1 MTFDKL
7 ADRCLLFVD
16 ERKQMLIELLKEA
29 ELELTRRCNI
39 YEMHEFIGNISSSM
53 ESFRLPS
60 NYKQIIQI
68 TYDGDKLYPIEEDEV
83 DYDNSTSTHGLR
95 TGTPTG
101 YFIRNE
107 SLILDRLPSSGTI
120 RYSYYATVDE
130 IQDQDADP
138 SPIISMQ
145 YHRDLCDYAVAV
157 AYAKTDSGM
166 HDKFIGYWEN
176 SIARIMEQQRDRE
189 LIHEIKGEI

>member
-29 ELELTRRCNI
+29 ELEITRRCNL
-39 YEMHEFIGNISSSM
+39 YEAIETISCDGS
-53 ESFRLPS
+53 ESYPLPK
-60 NYKQIIQI
+60 NYKQIIFAQH
-68 TYDGDKLYPIEEDEV
+68 DGDKLYPVEEDQV
-83 DYDNSTSTHGLR
+83 SYDGDGSIG

-101 YFIRNE
+101 YFIRN
-107 SLILDRLPSSGTI
+107 SNFHLDYKTSSGAI
-120 RYSYYATVDE
+120 RISYYGTVDD
-130 IQDQDADP
+130 IQDQDSDP
-138 SPIISMQ
+138 SPIISDQ
-145 YHRDLCDYAVAV
+145 YHRDLCDYAIAV

-166 HDKFIGYWEN
+166 HDKFMGYWEN
-176 SIARIMEQQRDRE
+176 SIARTMEQQRDKE